1 MSGEFKDRVKFLVNK
16 LGSIKKL
23 SSVANVSEG
32 VIKNYLSGQT
42 EPTRKKI
49 IALASAGE
57 VNIGWLLTG
66 KGSAEKD
73 LNSIDII
80 KDIIVIA
87 EEYLEESGEILSYK
101 QKADLVALSYDFVKN
116 NEDYSPEIIKQIIE
130 RLIVFVKDGK

>member
-1 MSGEFKDRVKFLVNK
+1 MSAEFKDRLKLLVNK

-49 IALASAGE
+49 IALARAGE
-57 VNIGWLLTG
+57 VNIEWFLTG

-73 LNSIDII
+73 LISMDLI

-87 EEYLEESGEILSYK
+87 EEYLEESGEILSK
-101 QKADLVALSYDFVKN
+101 NQKAELVSLSYDLIYGK
-116 NEDYSPEIIKQIIE
+116 DYSHEIIKQIIE

>member
-1 MSGEFKDRVKFLVNK
+1 MTGEFTDRLRLLVNK

-49 IALASAGE
+49 IALARAGE
-57 VNIGWLLTG
+57 VNIEWFLTG
-66 KGSAEKD
+66 EGSAEKD
-73 LNSIDII
+73 LKSMDLI
-80 KDIIVIA
+80 KDIMVIA
-87 EEYLEESGEILSYK
+87 EEYLEESGEILSKK
-101 QKADLVALSYDFVKN
+101 QKAELVALSYDYVYGK
-116 NEDYSPEIIKQIIE
+116 DYSHEIIKQIIE